1 MSLVR
6 LGVLA
11 VLVLAPRL
19 NAQPT
24 VPRTARSAATAIT
37 EAAVRELVG
46 LIAHDSMGG
55 RDTPSPGLEAT
66 AKWVAAEFR
75 RLGLSPLPDGSH
87 VQRYPISLAAPDPD
101 SSYLELGPATGPVL
115 RLRIGTDLVLR
126 GTAPGERTGYPVVMV
141 AGRPDSATLAATRL
155 EGALVL
161 WVDDWRHGTPPDWRA
176 AVAALQSAG
185 AAGVLAVVNNDS
197 LAPPG
202 PAGPGLSPLV
212 VFGPPPAATRTVAGR
227 FVALVNEGI
236 LAASL
241 PGAGPD
247 VARLRAAGPAVLP
260 LPSWQAHARQ
270 RVLPFRE
277 MRAPNVVGILPG
289 ADPSLRDEFVVISAH
304 MDHVGIRC
312 RGTGPGDPI
321 CNGAD
326 DNASGTAGVV
336 ALARAFASPGARPR
350 RSLVFLTVSGEER
363 GLWGSRYFAANPPID
378 LTRAVANLNMDMIG
392 RNWRDTV
399 VAIGKG
405 HSELGV
411 IIDQVAARHPE
422 LGLAVVD
429 DLWPAENLYAR
440 SDHINFA
447 RQGVPILFF
456 TSGLHEDYHAASDT
470 PDRIDAEKQ
479 ARILRLIFH
488 LTAEIADRPAR
499 PQWNPASYDAIV
511 GKR

>member
-6 LGVLA
+6 LVVLA
-11 VLVLAPRL
+11 VLVLALPL
-19 NAQPT
+19 QAQP
-24 VPRTARSAATAIT
+24 VPRSARSAATTIT
-37 EAAVRELVG
+37 ESAVRELVG

-66 AKWVAAEFR
+66 ARWVAGEFQ

-87 VQRYPISLAAPDPD
+87 VQRYPISIAAPDPD
-101 SSYLELGPATGPVL
+101 SSYLELGPATGPVR
-115 RLRIGTDLVLR
+115 RLRIGTDIVLR
-126 GTAPGERTGYPVVMV
+126 GTAPGERTSYPVVIV
-141 AGRPDSATLAATRL
+141 SGRPDSTTLAATRL
-155 EGALVL
+155 DGALIL
-161 WVDDWRHGTPPDWRA
+161 WVDDWRHGAPPDWRA
-176 AVAALQSAG
+176 AVAAIQAAG
-185 AAGVLAVVNNDS
+185 AAGVLVVVNNDS

-202 PAGPGLSPLV
+202 PVGPGLSPLV
-212 VFGPPPAATRTVAGR
+212 VFGPPPAASRTVAGR
-227 FVALVNEGI
+227 FVALVNDAM
-236 LAASL
+236 LAGSIPA
-241 PGAGPD
+241 AGPEL
-247 VARLRAAGPAVLP
+247 ARWRGAGPAVTP

-270 RVLPFRE
+270 KVLPFRE
-277 MRAPNVVGILPG
+277 IRAPNVVGILAG
-289 ADPSLRDEFVVISAH
+289 TDPSLRDEFVVISAH

-312 RGTGPGDPI
+312 RGTGPGDPV

-326 DNASGTAGVV
+326 DNGSGTAGVV

-350 RSLVFLTVSGEER
+350 RSLVFLAVSGEER

-405 HSELGV
+405 HSELGPIV
-411 IIDQVAARHPE
+411 DQVAARHPE

-447 RQGVPILFF
+447 RQGIPILFF

-470 PDRIDAEKQ
+470 PDKIDAEKQ

-488 LTAEIADRPAR
+488 LTTEIADRPAR
-499 PQWNPASYDAIV
+499 PQWNPASYEAIV